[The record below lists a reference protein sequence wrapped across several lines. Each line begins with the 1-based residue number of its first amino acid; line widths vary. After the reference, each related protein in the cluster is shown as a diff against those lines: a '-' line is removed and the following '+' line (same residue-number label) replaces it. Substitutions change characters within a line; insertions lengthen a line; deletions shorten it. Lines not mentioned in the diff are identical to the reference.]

1 MTEAAIS
8 GGLVWR
14 AFTTLAL
21 FFIVIMTARLL
32 RNAMESAAGRWRS
45 ANKLIRATILLV
57 IARSLGIMAFA
68 IVFRSVPELVALPAA
83 LHSWVITVGNVV
95 IVCAVAYFLY
105 RAVDIPDVWLAQLAA
120 GTRSKLDDLLVPL
133 VRKTLRT
140 VIVVLALAQIAQLL
154 SDKPLSS
161 IIASLG
167 IGGLAIALAAQET
180 LKNFFGSLVL
190 LADKPFELGD
200 RINVD
205 KVDGVIETVGL
216 RSTRIR
222 TLDGHL
228 VTFPNGELA
237 NKTIINISKRPFIR
251 RVMDLSIPY
260 DTPPEKIERAVQ
272 IVKEVLNQHE
282 GMKPELPP
290 RVFFAEFAPAALN
303 LRAIYWFHPPDYW
316 AFMAFSERINLEL
329 VRRFNAE
336 GIEFAFP
343 TQTVYLAADPK
354 RPLFAR
360 ASDGTLS
367 A

>member
-8 GGLVWR
+8 GGVMWR

-32 RNAMESAAGRWRS
+32 RNALENAAMRWRG
-45 ANKLIRATILLV
+45 ANKVIRATTLLV
-57 IARSLGIMAFA
+57 IARSLGILAFA
-68 IVFRSVPELVALPAA
+68 TVFRSVPELVALPDTLRA
-83 LHSWVITVGNVV
+83 WTVTVANVV
-95 IVCAVAYFLY
+95 MVCAVAYLLY
-105 RAVDIPDVWLAQLAA
+105 RAVDIPDVWLTQLAA
-120 GTRSKLDDLLVPL
+120 GTKSKLDDLLVPM

-205 KVDGVIETVGL
+205 NLDGIIETVGL

-237 NKTIINISKRPFIR
+237 NKTIVNISKRPFIR
-251 RVMDLSIPY
+251 RIMDLAIPY
-260 DTPPEKIERAVQ
+260 DTPPEKVERAIQ
-272 IVKEVLNQHE
+272 IVKEVLNGHE
-282 GMKPELPP
+282 GMKPDLPP
-290 RVFFAEFAPAALN
+290 RVYFAEFAPAALN
-303 LRAIYWFHPPDYW
+303 LRAIYWYHPPDYW
-316 AFMAFSERINLEL
+316 SFMAFSERVNLEL

-343 TQTVYLAADPK
+343 TQTVYLAADRK
-354 RPLFAR
+354 RPLFLHPAEG
-360 ASDGTLS
+360 S
-367 A
+367 